1 MGGSA
6 GRRDAGQPPAGASGH
21 PFPVGTALGG
31 KETVYDRFGARRPW
45 GAGTDPAGSQS
56 LPGGV
61 LLGIGYLL
69 AFNGPPLPLAGTIW
83 ILILALSFWNLP
95 FAYKTAAAGFRQIDR
110 SLEEAAGNLGA
121 TSLRVLID
129 VYVPLLRRTAGV
141 AFIATFVNSVTNLSI
156 TMFLVTAHYLVATVS
171 VLALVSD
178 NRLGVGAALT
188 TLLLALTFGA
198 LTLGFRW
205 IGPDIL
211 ME

>member
-1 MGGSA
+1 VLAAILGFVIAYIARERSILGSTLL
-6 GRRDAGQPPAGASGH
+6 DAGAMMPAAI
-21 PFPVGTALGG
+21 
-31 KETVYDRFGARRPW
+31 
-45 GAGTDPAGSQS
+45 
-56 LPGGV
+56 PGV
-61 LLGIGYLL
+61 FLGIGYLL